1 MVSSSCARLCRQVN
15 YIGELKVNPFFRSSI
30 GRKYIVGVTG
40 ILLVLFVIGHMLGNL
55 QIFLGQK
62 ALNDYAAFLK
72 SIPGPLWAARIG
84 LLAAFVIHLAL
95 ALRLKWENVQARPA
109 SYAVENTVR
118 ASMSSKIMALSGTI
132 ILLYVVGHILHF
144 TTGTILPEYA
154 HLQDDLGRHDV
165 YTMVVKGFQI
175 PLVSIAYVLAMCL
188 LWSHLSHGISSVFQT
203 LGFRT
208 HRNHQLV
215 DRLGPALSTGI
226 VIGYVI
232 VPLSILFGFV
242 R

>member
-1 MVSSSCARLCRQVN
+1 M
-15 YIGELKVNPFFRSSI
+15 NPFFRSSI

-40 ILLVLFVIGHMLGNL
+40 IFLVLFVVGHMLGNL
-55 QIFLGQK
+55 QIFLGPK

-95 ALRLKWENVQARPA
+95 ALKLKWENVEARPA
-109 SYAVENTVR
+109 SYAVDNTVE
-118 ASMSSKIMALSGTI
+118 ASLSSRIMALSGTL
-132 ILLYVVGHILHF
+132 ILLYVVGHVMHF
-144 TTGTILPEYA
+144 TLGMILPEYA
-154 HLQDDLGRHDV
+154 HFQDETGRHDV
-165 YTMVVKGFQI
+165 YAMVVKGFQV
-175 PLVSIAYVLAMCL
+175 PLVSIAYVVAMCL
-188 LWSHLSHGISSVFQT
+188 LWSHLRHGISSVFQT

-208 HRNHQLV
+208 KRNKDFV
-215 DRLGPALSTGI
+215 DMLGPVLSTGI